1 MARFTAKQTKARRKA
16 RKEKA
21 KRSKSSRKRSKSKRK
36 PIVLKSKKRK
46 RAVPKSK
53 FLRVLTSGKTTLA
66 LAGILGA
73 LVSLPLTATRASV
86 AVGARVLGK
95 RAVVSSGRGIAK
107 GLSSIGKAGV
117 GAIAKRP
124 LTSIVAG
131 GILVSSGTARR
142 AVVKAPKT
150 AFGFGKTIGTGIEGL
165 TPEQKE
171 KGGKFG
177 IAGLIATTL
186 GVGLVAV
193 GVGVG
198 AKKIKD
204 KVLAPSNFIPVTA
217 SPVSADATT
226 IQPTTTA
233 ITTPLVSLDEPK
245 PIAEKKPTQPR
256 RAKITQ
262 NVDIRIAHS
271 QNRKFINQINY

>member
-86 AVGARVLGK
+86 GIGARTLGK
-95 RAVVSSGRGIAK
+95 KGI
-107 GLSSIGKAGV
+107 GSIGKAGV
-117 GAIAKRP
+117 RAVKGTGRFALKRVKDKP
-124 LTSIVAG
+124 LTALAIGSI
-131 GILVSSGTARR
+131 LTTSPTARK
-142 AVVKAPKT
+142 AVVQAPVK
-150 AFGFGKTIGTGIEGL
+150 FVKFFRGVGTGIEGL

-177 IAGLIATTL
+177 LGGLVATTL
-186 GVGLVAV
+186 GVGLIATGAV
-193 GVGVG
+193 VG

-204 KVLAPSNFIPVTA
+204 KVLSPSKFIPVIA

-226 IQPTTTA
+226 IQPVKTA

-245 PIAEKKPTQPR
+245 PITEKKPVQPR

>member
-21 KRSKSSRKRSKSKRK
+21 KRSKSKRKTKIRTLK

-53 FLRVLTSGKTTLA
+53 FLRVLTSTKTTAVLA
-66 LAGILGA
+66 TTLGLLVALPATAGRASFALGSKVLAKKAVVFGGRGAGKA
-73 LVSLPLTATRASV
+73 LV
-86 AVGARVLGK
+86 
-95 RAVVSSGRGIAK
+95 
-107 GLSSIGKAGV
+107 SIGKAGV

-131 GILVSSGTARR
+131 GILVSSGTARK
-142 AVVKAPKT
+142 AVIQTPKT
-150 AFGFGKTIGTGIEGL
+150 LFGVGKKIGTGIEGL

-177 IAGLIATTL
+177 LGGLIATTL
-186 GVGLVAV
+186 GVGLIATGAV
-193 GVGVG
+193 VG

-204 KVLAPSNFIPVTA
+204 KVLSPSNFIPVTA

-226 IQPTTTA
+226 IKPTTTA
-233 ITTPLVSLDEPK
+233 ITTPLVSLDEAK